1 MILATLTLFSGLA
14 ISAVAIYYSVI
25 GLAAIFAGAVIP
37 IIIMGV
43 ILEISKLV
51 AAWWLKLNWKQAP
64 FFLKSYMLIAVMV
77 LMFITSMGIFGFLS
91 KAHIEQGVPTGDIIA
106 QIEIMDQQIA
116 LEQTIIAQSRTAILS
131 LDAQIDKYTS
141 LGAVTKGVVARKEQ
155 APERT
160 ILATQIKESQTLI
173 SKLRRDKIPVSS
185 KLRAVEAEV
194 GPIKYIAQLM
204 YGDNPTATLLEK
216 AVVWVIIVIV
226 FVFDPL
232 AILLLLSAQ
241 LSFIWAKESKL
252 KLHKSTT
259 QDEKIDEPLPPIPPD
274 VVEEQ
279 WNLFAEKN
287 SQFINNPFDND
298 DHEIPDFN
306 VSDCPLDEVNR
317 PLAKW
322 SAGPAE
328 ETVTSHT
335 PETHAYLRK
344 GNMQGKDTSE
354 YFKPMVHEAEPE
366 HVPPIPI
373 IEENEQL
380 DEEIEQLVNNVN
392 GDRHLSS
399 VTPEPEQQEPPT
411 IFEEPIFEELF
422 TEEGVPTAEEIE
434 PTLQWIDRVAA
445 TNDESYIDSELKKK
459 RIDWIERT
467 DGQQVKRTSE

>member
-1 MILATLTLFSGLA
+1 MIFSYITLMTA
-14 ISAVAIYYSVI
+14 IILSASAIYFSVT
-25 GLAAIFAGAVIP
+25 GLAAIFAGAVITT
-37 IIIMGV
+37 IIMGS

-51 AAWWLKLNWKQAP
+51 AVVWLHKHWKQAP
-64 FFLKSYMLIAVMV
+64 WWIKAYMLPAIIT
-77 LMFITSMGIFGFLS
+77 LMFITSMGIFGGLS
-91 KAHIEQGVPTGDIIA
+91 KAHVEQGVPTGDIIA

-116 LEQTIIAQSRTAILS
+116 LEQTIIEQSRTAILS

-173 SKLRRDKIPVSS
+173 SKLRHDKIPVSS

-194 GPIKYIAQLM
+194 GPIKYIAQLI

-252 KLHKSTT
+252 KLQESITK
-259 QDEKIDEPLPPIPPD
+259 DDNPVAPKEKI
-274 VVEEQ
+274 
-279 WNLFAEKN
+279 NH
-287 SQFINNPFDND
+287 ND
-298 DHEIPDFN
+298 DYEIPDFS
-306 VSDCPLDEVNR
+306 VGGLPLDEVNR

-328 ETVTSHT
+328 ETVVQHT

-366 HVPPIPI
+366 HVPTIPV
-373 IEENEQL
+373 IEEDEQL
-380 DEEIEQLVNNVN
+380 DEEIEQLVNNAD
-392 GDRHLSS
+392 GDRHLSGIATGQ
-399 VTPEPEQQEPPT
+399 VPQDPPA

-422 TEEGVPTAEEIE
+422 TEEGVPSSEEIE
-434 PTLQWIDRVAA
+434 PTLQWIDRVTA
-445 TNDESYIDSELKKK
+445 TDDEIASDSELKKK
-459 RIDWIERT
+459 RVDWIERT
-467 DGQQVKRTSE
+467 DGQQVKRTLD